1 MFNNLTK
8 KITNIFE
15 NISHQSHLKEK
26 KIKETLR
33 KIKTALLDADVS
45 LKTVNLFLNKIK
57 SKISEAY
64 INKNFS
70 PSQNLIKIVLCELT
84 EIMGR
89 KSYFFNFLSN
99 QLTICTIIGQPGS
112 GKTTSTAKLAHLLS
126 KKYKKKILV
135 VSIDIYRPAA
145 ILQLK
150 RLIQKTKANFF
161 QSNRNQ
167 KIIKIIKSAI
177 VIAKK
182 KKYDVLL
189 IDTAGQIH
197 TNHSKIKEIEEIQN
211 YIKPHETLFVI
222 DSMTGQDSV
231 NAIKKFSKIFT
242 LSGIILTKLDSDT
255 RGGVAL
261 SVRSLTNIPI
271 KYIGIGEK
279 IYDLQI
285 FHPERIAKRI
295 LGMGDVLSL
304 IDDIQN
310 KIKTKELNLIKKTTN
325 KGDTFN
331 LNDFLIQIKQ
341 IKKIGSIESLIH
353 KLPINIINNN
363 SMLNNIDEKSF
374 IQIEAMIQSMT
385 EQEKKTPSI
394 IKYSRKKR
402 ISKGS
407 GITIQEIN
415 IYLKKFENMKNIMKK
430 IKNNKNNKIFE
441 KIKNYLIK

>member
-1 MFNNLTK
+1 MFNSLTK

-33 KIKTALLDADVS
+33 KIKLALLDADVS
-45 LKTVNLFLNKIK
+45 LIVVNIFLKKIK

-70 PSQNLIKIVLCELT
+70 PSQNLIKIVLYELT
-84 EIMGR
+84 EIMGS
-89 KSYFFNFLSN
+89 KSYLFNFLSN
-99 QLTICTIIGQPGS
+99 QLTVCTIIGQPGS

-161 QSNRNQ
+161 QSNCNQ
-167 KIIKIIKSAI
+167 KIIEIIKLAI
-177 VIAKK
+177 NTAKK

-197 TNHSKIKEIEEIQN
+197 TNHSKIKEIEKVQN
-211 YIKPHETLFVI
+211 YTKSHETLFVI
-222 DSMTGQDSV
+222 DSMAGQDSV
-231 NAIKKFSKIFT
+231 NAIKKFNKIFT

-261 SVRSLTNIPI
+261 SVRALTKIPI
-271 KYIGIGEK
+271 KYIGVGET

-304 IDDIQN
+304 IDDIKN
-310 KIKTKELNLIKKTTN
+310 KIKDKELDLMKKTTK
-325 KGDTFN
+325 KGNTFN
-331 LNDFLIQIKQ
+331 LNDFLVQIKQ
-341 IKKIGSIESLIH
+341 IKKIGGVESLIH

-363 SMLNNIDEKSF
+363 SMLNNINKESF
-374 IQIEAMIQSMT
+374 IKIEAMIQSMT
-385 EQEKKTPSI
+385 EKEKETPSI

-407 GITIQEIN
+407 GITMQEIN
-415 IYLKKFENMKNIMKK
+415 IYLKKFENMKNVMK
-430 IKNNKNNKIFE
+430 NLNKNKKNKIFE

>member
-1 MFNNLTK
+1 MFNSLTK

-33 KIKTALLDADVS
+33 KIKLALLDADVS
-45 LKTVNLFLNKIK
+45 LIIVNIFLKKIK

-70 PSQNLIKIVLCELT
+70 PSQNLIKIVLYELT
-84 EIMGR
+84 KIMGS
-89 KSYFFNFLSN
+89 KSYLFNFLSN
-99 QLTICTIIGQPGS
+99 QLTVCTIIGQPGS

-161 QSNRNQ
+161 QSNCNQ
-167 KIIKIIKSAI
+167 KIIEIIKLAI
-177 VIAKK
+177 NTAKK

-197 TNHSKIKEIEEIQN
+197 TNHSKIKEIEKVQN
-211 YIKPHETLFVI
+211 YTQSHETLFVI
-222 DSMTGQDSV
+222 DSMAGQDSV
-231 NAIKKFSKIFT
+231 NAIKKFNKIFT

-261 SVRSLTNIPI
+261 SVRALTKIPI
-271 KYIGIGEK
+271 KYIGVGET

-304 IDDIQN
+304 IDDIKN
-310 KIKTKELNLIKKTTN
+310 KIKDKELDLMKKTTK
-325 KGDTFN
+325 KGNTFN
-331 LNDFLIQIKQ
+331 LNDFLVQIKQ
-341 IKKIGSIESLIH
+341 IKKIGGVESLIH

-363 SMLNNIDEKSF
+363 SMLNNINKESF
-374 IQIEAMIQSMT
+374 IKIEAMIQSMT
-385 EQEKKTPSI
+385 EKEKETPSI

-407 GITIQEIN
+407 GITMQEIN
-415 IYLKKFENMKNIMKK
+415 IYLKKFENMKNVMK
-430 IKNNKNNKIFE
+430 NLNKNKKNKIFE

>member
-15 NISHQSHLKEK
+15 KISHHGHLKEK
-26 KIKETLR
+26 KIKETMQ
-33 KIKTALLDADVS
+33 KIKLALLNADVS
-45 LKTVNLFLNKIK
+45 LTVVRLFLKKIK
-57 SKISEAY
+57 SKTSEIY

-70 PSQNLIKIVLCELT
+70 PSQNLIKIVLQELT
-84 EIMGR
+84 LMMGNNCYLF
-89 KSYFFNFLSN
+89 KFSLN
-99 QLTICTIIGQPGS
+99 QLAICTIIGQPGS
-112 GKTTSTAKLAHLLS
+112 GKTTSTAKLAYLLS
-126 KKYKKKILV
+126 KQYKKKILV

-161 QSNRNQ
+161 QSNCNQ

-177 VIAKK
+177 IEAKK

-189 IDTAGQIH
+189 IDTVGSIH
-197 TNHSKIKEIEEIQN
+197 TDPFKIQELKKIQD
-211 YIKPHETLFVI
+211 YIQPQETLFVI
-222 DSMTGQDSV
+222 DAMTGQDSIHII
-231 NAIKKFSKIFT
+231 NEFNKMFK
-242 LSGIILTKLDSDT
+242 LSGVILTKLDSDT

-261 SVRSLTNIPI
+261 SVRTLTEIPI

-295 LGMGDVLSL
+295 LGMGDMLSL
-304 IDDIQN
+304 MDDIQN
-310 KIKTKELNLIKKTTN
+310 KIKNKELNLLKNSNK
-325 KGDTFN
+325 KGDKFN
-331 LNDFLIQIKQ
+331 LNDFLLQVKQ
-341 IKKIGSIESLIH
+341 IKKIGGINSLIN
-353 KLPINIINNN
+353 KLPINMYSNN
-363 SMLNNIDEKSF
+363 SILENIDDKSF
-374 IQIEAMIQSMT
+374 IKIEAMINSMT
-385 EQEKKTPSI
+385 EKEKKIPSI

-407 GITIQEIN
+407 GNTIQEIN
-415 IYLKKFENMKNIMKK
+415 IYLKKFEHMKKIMKNIKTNKK
-430 IKNNKNNKIFE
+430 NKIFE

>member
-8 KITNIFE
+8 KITDIFE
-15 NISHQSHLKEK
+15 KISHRSHLKEK

-33 KIKTALLDADVS
+33 KIKSALLDADVS
-45 LKTVNLFLNKIK
+45 LIIADMFLKKIK

-70 PSQNLIKIVLCELT
+70 PSQNLIKIVLRELT
-84 EIMGR
+84 KIMGS
-89 KSYFFNFLSN
+89 KSHLFNFLLN

-161 QSNRNQ
+161 QSNCNQ
-167 KIIKIIKSAI
+167 KIIEIIKLAMLT
-177 VIAKK
+177 AKK

-197 TNHSKIKEIEEIQN
+197 TNYSKIKEIEKVQN

-222 DSMTGQDSV
+222 DSMAGQDSV
-231 NAIKKFSKIFT
+231 NAIKKFNKIFT

-261 SVRSLTNIPI
+261 SVRALTKIPI
-271 KYIGIGEK
+271 KYIGVGEK

-304 IDDIQN
+304 IDDIKN
-310 KIKTKELNLIKKTTN
+310 KIKDKELDLMKNTTKKGN
-325 KGDTFN
+325 TFN
-331 LNDFLIQIKQ
+331 LNDFLVQIKQ
-341 IKKIGSIESLIH
+341 IKKIGGIESLIH
-353 KLPINIINNN
+353 KLPISIINNN
-363 SMLNNIDEKSF
+363 SMLNNIDKESF
-374 IQIEAMIQSMT
+374 IKIEAMIQSMT
-385 EQEKKTPSI
+385 EKERKTPSI

-415 IYLKKFENMKNIMKK
+415 IYLKKFENMKNI
-430 IKNNKNNKIFE
+430 IKNLNKNKKNKIFE